1 MSGRRKT
8 LGILVCVLTFSLGD
22 AGAAQAQG
30 WGFGDWSWG
39 GSGTN
44 LCSQAI
50 GTLRPLSYAHLASH
64 QSNGVFPGDG
74 INAGMETQS
83 VGRLSCMGEVEVDI
97 SNSWDWGSYRSAEL
111 DNGVELE
118 RHPCALMNT
127 TGHTFS
133 AENDILGSGFTTTAS
148 VTVRDRSDG
157 EEVYTLVRGGSVCE
171 IDLQTEPVVC
181 TTNETTVTL
190 QIAGGT
196 GRFEGSTG
204 YGLLHSVF
212 NFCTNSYEFERISL
226 YFE

>member
-196 GRFEGSTG
+196 GRFEESTG

-226 YFE
+226 HFD